1 MIPELQKQDYKNVFY
16 YFEEI
21 SKIPRGSG
29 DNQRISDYLVNF
41 AKEHGLSYVQDE
53 LLNVIITKEAS
64 EGYEACAPVMI
75 QGHMDMVCEKTPESN
90 HDFSKDGLELS
101 VEGDWLRANN
111 TTLGG
116 DDGIAVAFALAM
128 LSDPELKCPKL
139 EVVIT
144 TDEETGM
151 FGAKALDTTQ
161 LSAKYLINVD
171 SEDDDSILTSCA
183 GGLTGTTRLPI
194 TRTSVVG
201 TKMLVRLT
209 GLKGGHSGAEMG
221 NNRSNANK
229 LIGRLLF
236 DLRNRFEYDLIS
248 LEGGSKDNVITR
260 FSTAEIVVA
269 PNETEEATNILR
281 EIEAVYKKEFAASE
295 PDLRVEIE
303 VAEEGSYDALV
314 KGSFERVMFLL
325 MQAPYG
331 VQTMSASIPGLV
343 ESSLNLGIMKIEEE
357 EAMFCF
363 SVRSSISS
371 AKHAISDKLEYLSVF
386 LGADY
391 EVRGEYPAWEFRA
404 DSKLRDLY
412 SKVYKEMTGK
422 DIKVEA
428 IHAGLECGL
437 FYERMNDLDIISVG
451 PNMKDIHTAHE
462 RLGITSSI
470 MVYKIIEKVLADMKN
485 M

>member
-29 DNQRISDYLVNF
+29 DNQRISDYLVAF

-64 EGYEACAPVMI
+64 AGYENCAPVMI
-75 QGHMDMVCEKTPESN
+75 QGHMDMVCEKTPSST
-90 HDFSKDGLELS
+90 HDFTKDGLELI

-116 DDGIAVAFALAM
+116 DDGIAVAYGLAM
-128 LSDPELKCPKL
+128 LADPDLKAPKL

-151 FGAKALDTTQ
+151 YGAKALDTSKLT
-161 LSAKYLINVD
+161 SKYLINVD
-171 SEDDDSILTSCA
+171 SENDDSVLTSCA
-183 GGLTGTTRLPI
+183 GGLTGTATLPL
-194 TRTSVVG
+194 TRTQVNG
-201 TKMLVRLT
+201 TKVTVVLT
-209 GLKGGHSGAEMG
+209 GLRGGHSGVEIG
-221 NNRSNANK
+221 KNRSNANK
-229 LIGRLLF
+229 LIGRFLF
-236 DLRNRFEYDLIS
+236 DLRNTVDFELLSIV
-248 LEGGSKDNVITR
+248 GGDKDNVITR
-260 FSTAEIVVA
+260 MATAEIVVA
-269 PNETEEATNILR
+269 ADQMEVVTA
-281 EIEAVYKKEFAASE
+281 EIKRIEGIYKKEFAASE
-295 PDLRVEIE
+295 PDLRVE
-303 VAEEGSYDALV
+303 VTTGEEAAFDALS
-314 KGSFERVMFLL
+314 KQSFEKVIFFL

-331 VQTMSASIPGLV
+331 VQSMSAAIEGLV
-343 ESSLNLGIMKIEEE
+343 ETSLNLGILRVEGE
-357 EAMFCF
+357 EASFCF

-371 AKHAISDKLEYLSVF
+371 AKHAISDKLEYLAVF

-391 EVRGEYPAWEFRA
+391 VVRGEYPGWEYRA

-412 SKVYKEMTGK
+412 SKVYKEVTGS

-437 FYERMNDLDIISVG
+437 ISEKMGDLDIISIG
-451 PNMKDIHTAHE
+451 PNMNAIHTAQE
-462 RLGITSSI
+462 KLGITSTI
-470 MVYKIIEKVLADMKN
+470 TVYKMIERVLEN
-485 M
+485 MIQF

>member
-29 DNQRISDYLVNF
+29 DNQRISDYLVAF

-64 EGYEACAPVMI
+64 AGYENCAPVMI
-75 QGHMDMVCEKTPESN
+75 QGHMDMVCEKTPTSN
-90 HDFSKDGLELS
+90 HDFKNDALELI

-116 DDGIAVAFALAM
+116 DDGIAVAFALAL
-128 LSDPELKCPKL
+128 LSDKDLKSPKL

-161 LSAKYLINVD
+161 LTAKYLINVD
-171 SEDDDSILTSCA
+171 SENDDSVLTSCA
-183 GGLTGTTRLPI
+183 GGLTGTATLPVV
-194 TRTSVVG
+194 TTSANG
-201 TKMLVRLT
+201 KKMTVILT
-209 GLKGGHSGAEMG
+209 GLRGGHSGVEIG

-229 LIGRLLF
+229 LLGRLLF
-236 DLRNRFEYDLIS
+236 DLRNNAEFDLITMA
-248 LEGGSKDNVITR
+248 GGSKDNVITR
-260 FSTAEIVVA
+260 FATAEIVVA
-269 PNETEEATNILR
+269 SNEVDAVTEKLK
-281 EIEAVYKKEFAASE
+281 EIESVYQKEFAASE
-295 PDLRVEIE
+295 PELRVEVTTGEEDSYE
-303 VAEEGSYDALV
+303 VLN

-325 MQAPYG
+325 MQSPYG
-331 VQTMSASIPGLV
+331 VQAMSASISGLV
-343 ESSLNLGIMKIEEE
+343 ESSLNLGIMKVTAD

-371 AKHAISDKLEYLSVF
+371 AKHAISDKLEYLSLF
-386 LGADY
+386 LGGEY
-391 EVRGEYPAWEFRA
+391 EVRGEYPAWEYRA

-412 SKVYKEMTGK
+412 SKIYKEIRGT

-437 FYERMNDLDIISVG
+437 FYERISDLDIISVG
-451 PNMKDIHTAHE
+451 PNMSAIHTAQE
-462 RLGITSSI
+462 KLGINSSVF
-470 MVYKIIEKVLADMKN
+470 VYKIIEQVLAEMKEI
-485 M
+485 